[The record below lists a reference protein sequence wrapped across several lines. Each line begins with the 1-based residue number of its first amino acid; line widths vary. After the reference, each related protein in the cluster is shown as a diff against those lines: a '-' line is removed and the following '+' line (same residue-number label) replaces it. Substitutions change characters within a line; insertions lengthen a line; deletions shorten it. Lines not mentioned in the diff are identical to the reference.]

1 MMTAPQLTANRAN
14 SLLSTGPTT
23 ESGKLRS
30 SQNSVK
36 HGLCG
41 KIHAATREDQAAFDL
56 HCHEFREALAPVGL
70 VEPGLVQAIAE
81 DAWRL
86 KRARALENS
95 IFAKG
100 PDAAADTGN
109 PEIDAALD
117 AGQTWIEQARN
128 LQLLTLYEQRINRTL
143 AKNTA
148 SLEALQSTRKAAF
161 AQAQAEAMLLAEWT
175 QSQGEVYDPALDFPP
190 SEYFGGFVYATA
202 EIARLIDRARRLDA
216 AKSFASQA
224 GNSPFNR
231 QAPTRRHSKAA

>member
-1 MMTAPQLTANRAN
+1 MTAPQLTANRAN
-14 SLLSTGPTT
+14 SLLSTGPQTAA
-23 ESGKLRS
+23 GKTRS
-30 SQNSVK
+30 SKNSLK

-41 KIHAATREDQAAFDL
+41 KIHAATPEDQAAFEL
-56 HCHEFREALAPVGL
+56 HCHEFLTALAPVGL
-70 VEPGLVQAIAE
+70 VEPGIAQAIAE

-100 PDAAADTGN
+100 PDAAANTGN

-148 SLEALQSTRKAAF
+148 RLEALQSARKAAL
-161 AQAQAEAMLLAEWT
+161 ADAQAEAMLLAEWT
-175 QSQGEVYDPALDFPP
+175 QSQGEVYDPTLDFPP
-190 SEYFGGFVYATA
+190 SEDFGGFVYSTA
-202 EIARLIDRARRLDA
+202 EIARLIDRSHRLEAAVNFALQAR
-216 AKSFASQA
+216 K
-224 GNSPFNR
+224 SPFQG
-231 QAPTRRHSKAA
+231 QAPSRHHAKAA

>member
-1 MMTAPQLTANRAN
+1 MTAPQLTANRAN
-14 SLLSTGPTT
+14 SLLSTGPQTT
-23 ESGKLRS
+23 AGKFRS

-41 KIHAATREDQAAFDL
+41 KIHAATPEDQAAFDL
-56 HCHEFREALAPVGL
+56 HCHEFLKALAPVGPI
-70 VEPGLVQAIAE
+70 EPGLAQAIAE

-100 PDAAADTGN
+100 PDAAADTGD

-128 LQLLTLYEQRINRTL
+128 FQLLTLYEQRINRTL
-143 AKNTA
+143 AKNSA
-148 SLEALQSTRKAAF
+148 SLVALQSERKTAF

-175 QSQGEVYDPALDFPP
+175 QSQGEVYDPTLDFPP
-190 SEYFGGFVYATA
+190 SEYFGGFVYSTP
-202 EIARLIDRARRLDA
+202 EIARLIDRSKRLEAAR
-216 AKSFASQA
+216 KSQ
-224 GNSPFNR
+224 FNR
-231 QAPTRRHSKAA
+231 PAPSRSYAKAA

>member
-1 MMTAPQLTANRAN
+1 MTAPQLTANRAN
-14 SLLSTGPTT
+14 SLLSAGPTT
-23 ESGKLRS
+23 EAGKLRS
-30 SQNSVK
+30 SKNSLR

-41 KIHAATREDQAAFDL
+41 KIHAATPEDQAAFDL
-56 HCHEFREALAPVGL
+56 HCREFREALAPVGL
-70 VEPGLVQAIAE
+70 VEPGIAQAIAE

-148 SLEALQSTRKAAF
+148 RLEALQSARKAAY

-175 QSQGEVYDPALDFPP
+175 QSQGEIYDPAEDFPP
-190 SEYFGGFVYATA
+190 SEYFGGFVYVTA
-202 EIARLIDRARRLDA
+202 EIARLIDRSRRLEA
-216 AKSFASQA
+216 AESFASQPRK
-224 GNSPFNR
+224 SPFNR
-231 QAPTRRHSKAA
+231 PAPTRGISKAA